1 MLKREIDRSAATE
14 AIPLYLCKDM
24 NQKLI
29 GFTIRK
35 AGVFFLFFMMLAT
48 WSQASSPDSLRT
60 RWINGKKYVLHK
72 VAPKETF
79 SSVSRK
85 YNVSIAE
92 LQQANPGVAGL
103 KIGQIINVPVVS
115 DGAAPEPEPQST
127 PKPAPTPKPASSA
140 GSAKTHT
147 VVKGET
153 LYRISK
159 MYGMTVDDL
168 KALNG
173 LSSNNVSLG
182 QKLKVNPGTA
192 VSSPIVTVPTP
203 VKEPVAAPEPV
214 KEPAREPV
222 KTPVKEPAP
231 VVEEVPVPKPVVQQ
245 EPVRATP
252 PPAQVDT
259 PKTSPK
265 ESNGDELPKAYTNPG
280 ASRTS
285 TIEKDPKTG
294 VEVEKVVEVGV
305 ATWINEN
312 DLNQNKFYALHRSAP
327 VGTIIKVTNR
337 MNNNSVFVK
346 VVGVLPETGDNT
358 NVIIKITQA
367 AAQRIGAI
375 DQKFTAEL
383 SYGIS
388 K

>member
-1 MLKREIDRSAATE
+1 
-14 AIPLYLCKDM
+14 M

-29 GFTIRK
+29 GFRMRK
-35 AGVFFLFFMMLAT
+35 AGVFFLFFMMLAI

-85 YNVSIAE
+85 YNVTIAE

-103 KIGQIINVPVVS
+103 KIGQIINVPVLV
-115 DGAAPEPEPQST
+115 DGAPSEPQST
-127 PKPAPTPKPASSA
+127 PKPASSPAPKPTSSA
-140 GSAKTHT
+140 GAVKTHI
-147 VVKGET
+147 VAKGET

-182 QKLKVNPGTA
+182 QKLKVNPGAA

-203 VKEPVAAPEPV
+203 VKEPAPAPEPV
-214 KEPAREPV
+214 KEPTKEPV

-231 VVEEVPVPKPVVQQ
+231 AVEEVPVPKPVV

-252 PPAQVDT
+252 PPAPVDT